1 MNRISRFALFIL
13 LIVSAAQARVI
24 SYAPYTDR
32 AAIPAVQARTNPHF
46 VLVEQTVSGSAPVP
60 IGVLPSPHF
69 NYPPSQVVVY
79 ASKGLEVPRAIFL
92 QDGTSVHINR

>member
-32 AAIPAVQARTNPHF
+32 AAIPAVQARTNRHF
-46 VLVEQTVSGSAPVP
+46 VLVEQTGSGSAPVP
-60 IGVLPSPHF
+60 IGVPSPVG
-69 NYPPSQVVVY
+69 PS
-79 ASKGLEVPRAIFL
+79 
-92 QDGTSVHINR
+92 